1 MMTDQ
6 QRNEKRQRH
15 PTAQDED
22 AKSESPSYVGGIRF
36 LLAKEREGTWR
47 LSQWIRLESQCSAFM
62 QFDAR
67 AAV

>member
-22 AKSESPSYVGGIRF
+22 AESDVGSCCAQGE
-36 LLAKEREGTWR
+36 EREGTWR
-47 LSQWIRLESQCSAFM
+47 LPQWI
-62 QFDAR
+62 
-67 AAV
+67 